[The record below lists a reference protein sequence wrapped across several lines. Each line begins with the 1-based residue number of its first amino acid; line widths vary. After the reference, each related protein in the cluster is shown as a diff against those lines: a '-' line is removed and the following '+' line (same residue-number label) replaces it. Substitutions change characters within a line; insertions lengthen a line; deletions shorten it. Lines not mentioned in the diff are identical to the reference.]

1 MAESI
6 NLKKRLVGKEDIDF
20 DITGT
25 NETYNFFTADGGQK
39 KLSKI
44 NASHFPLT
52 REAREKLNSVN
63 VDEALQVLS
72 DKIENFKASDALS
85 ENVTVNFL
93 PEDDAET
100 IQNKINQQKKN
111 LNGFTLTFVFPASL
125 AQNLYS
131 ALVWKDFYNGTVVIS
146 GEAKNSKIAIYDRQ
160 NITSLFKVYRCLC
173 EVRIEY
179 FYFVHQY
186 SEYAVSVESS
196 LAVII
201 RDCNFSGM
209 ENADS
214 YAVNKMVGNA
224 VLIDCELS
232 DDMEFYPP
240 QEAEGD
246 TGVGKSIGE
255 FFAYPAATPP
265 AGAYLLN
272 GQTIYGC
279 DELYPK
285 FWEWVTTSGVRII
298 DNDTYEAELASAGV
312 CGGFVVSSSTGSVR
326 LPTWKG
332 YQTPLGN
339 SVPVVG
345 NGMTLGL
352 TDGTNNGGIQSMKY
366 SNSVTRPGE
375 IQLWNNN
382 YGVNVGSTGLGDST
396 GGGFDS
402 ELTLGITTDSTKS
415 GVIADTSKYPKD
427 PLSWCIQVYNS
438 ATDLSE
444 QESAQLASQM
454 QMKAQTDLGNVTN
467 PAQAFRE
474 MSISWGMPDYSAG
487 VAKSSGTEY
496 IAEVDGWLEIRTDD
510 YNTRSYLEINGAKR
524 EISGSEANNLT
535 GIFCIIPMPKNEKY
549 KVTLGRTTSPTLTN
563 FYPCKGGN

>member
-25 NETYNFFTADGGQK
+25 NETYSFFTSDGGQK

-52 REAREKLNSVN
+52 REAREKLNAVN

-72 DKIENFKASDALS
+72 DKVENFETSDALS
-85 ENVTVNFL
+85 ENVTVNFM

-131 ALVWKDFYNGTVVIS
+131 SLVLEGFFYGTVVIS
-146 GEAKNSKIAIYDRQ
+146 GEAKNSRIAIYDRQ

-196 LAVII
+196 PAVII

-209 ENADS
+209 ENTDS

-240 QEAEGD
+240 QEAEGN

-255 FFAYPAATPP
+255 VFAYPAATPP
-265 AGAYLLN
+265 EGAYLLN

-279 DELYPK
+279 DELYPA
-285 FWEWVTTSGVRII
+285 FWEWVTTAGVRIV
-298 DNDTYEAELASAGV
+298 DNDTYNAELAETGV
-312 CGGFVVSSSTGSVR
+312 CGGFVIRNSAGSVR
-326 LPTWKG
+326 LPTVINGTLWG
-332 YQTPLGN
+332 ADSSNVGQSLAAGLPNITGSFGVGRVDNGSATGVVSFEDYGQTNVSGGGGWPN
-339 SVPVVG
+339 IR
-345 NGMTLGL
+345 T
-352 TDGTNNGGIQSMKY
+352 GTISIDASR
-366 SNSVTRPGE
+366 SNSAFG
-375 IQLWNNN
+375 
-382 YGVNVGSTGLGDST
+382 
-396 GGGFDS
+396 
-402 ELTLGITTDSTKS
+402 KS
-415 GVIADTSKYPKD
+415 DTVQP
-427 PLSWCIQVYNS
+427 PAIRVSWCIQVFNA
-438 ATDLSE
+438 ATAMSE
-444 QESAQLASQM
+444 QESVHLASQM

-467 PAQAFRE
+467 PTQAFKE
-474 MSISWGMPDYSAG
+474 MSVGWGMPDYTAG
-487 VAKSSGTEY
+487 VSKAKDTLY
-496 IAEVDGWLEIRTDD
+496 TAECDGYLIYVGDVTG
-510 YNTRSYLEINGAKR
+510 SYTFNIMLKINGIEMQHFHCGAADNAF
-524 EISGSEANNLT
+524 S
-535 GIFCIIPMPKNEKY
+535 FCVPINKGDSYI
-549 KVTLGRTTSPTLTN
+549 TTSNGPTKN
-563 FYPCKGGN
+563 YVFYPLKGVKNG